1 MGFLQ
6 EFRFGM
12 LQKLNL
18 DLLKGHRNETSPKFL
33 FQEPSEFLEKKIFVK
48 IFKKVLTSLRFYP
61 VINVSISLGHHG
73 RFTVKTSFKIQSIT
87 SPEMPQRIFRDFL

>member
-1 MGFLQ
+1 MEFLQ

-33 FQEPSEFLEKKIFVK
+33 FREPSEFLEKKNFCKNFQESSNFSK
-48 IFKKVLTSLRFYP
+48 ILS
-61 VINVSISLGHHG
+61 S
-73 RFTVKTSFKIQSIT
+73 
-87 SPEMPQRIFRDFL
+87 D